1 MNEHKR
7 VESLKRRYGKS
18 TASMS
23 GHGMGMGQGPGAP
36 GNHAHGGKRIP
47 EKSKETVRRLLHY
60 LNEDKGKMFLA
71 FLCVILNTVCTL
83 AGSYMLRPIINTYIA
98 PTGRKQ
104 R

>member
-36 GNHAHGGKRIP
+36 GNHVHGGK
-47 EKSKETVRRLLHY
+47 
-60 LNEDKGKMFLA
+60 G
-71 FLCVILNTVCTL
+71 C
-83 AGSYMLRPIINTYIA
+83 
-98 PTGRKQ
+98 RK
-104 R
+104 RAKKRYDACSTI